1 MALRRSIHIIL
12 NPVAGAR
19 RPRLLHE
26 VVARLEAQGARVTL
40 VETKG
45 PGDATLLAQRAT
57 LAAPDDLPD
66 VIVAA
71 GGDGTINEVAR
82 GLQGQGVPLGIVPLG
97 TANVLAIELG
107 LRPRA
112 DEIAAMLLAGP
123 ARLMGTGLVAG
134 RLFLLMVGIGFDGG
148 VIHTVDSGLKRRF
161 GKGAVIWAGLQA
173 WARGPGRPMRLIV
186 DGRERQAQWV
196 VALNGRYFA
205 GPYVLAQKG
214 DITDAGLTLFLFS
227 KGSRFALVRYLIALG
242 LGRVERL
249 KDVEVINARH
259 AEIIAADRGAGEIE
273 VEVDGDAAGHLPQVI
288 EQGTRLLRLV
298 VPNSFGNMN

>member
-1 MALRRSIHIIL
+1 VALRRSIHIIL

-19 RPRLLHE
+19 QPRLLHDIIE
-26 VVARLEAQGARVTL
+26 RLKRAGAAVTL
-40 VETKG
+40 EQTSG
-45 PGDATLLAQRAT
+45 PGDATWLAQRAA
-57 LAAPDDLPD
+57 LRVGEAGAPDVPD

-82 GLQGQGVPLGIVPLG
+82 GLLGQSVPLGIVPLG

-112 DEIAAMLLAGP
+112 AEIANMLLAGP
-123 ARLMGTGLVAG
+123 ARLIGTGLVQG
-134 RLFLLMVGIGFDGG
+134 RIFLLMVGIGFDGR
-148 VIHTVDSGLKRRF
+148 VIHTVNPALKRRF

-173 WARGPGRPMRLIV
+173 WAQGPGRGIELIV
-186 DGRERQAQWV
+186 DGRPRHAKWV

-205 GPYVLAQKG
+205 GPYSLAPAG
-214 DITDAGLTLFLFS
+214 DITQPGLTLFLFG

-249 KDVEVINARH
+249 PDVEVVHARH
-259 AEIIAADRGAGEIE
+259 VEVFSAGHVE
-273 VEVDGDAAGHLPQVI
+273 VEVDGDERGFLPQVI
-288 EQGTRLLRLV
+288 EQGTHLLRLV
-298 VPNSFGNMN
+298 MPQNR

>member
-1 MALRRSIHIIL
+1 MALRRSFHIIV

-26 VVARLEAQGARVTL
+26 VVARLQASGATVTL

-57 LAAPDDLPD
+57 LAEPDDLPD

-107 LRPRA
+107 LRARA
-112 DEIAAMLLAGP
+112 DDISSMLLAGP
-123 ARLMGTGLVAG
+123 ARLMGTGLIAG
-134 RLFLLMVGIGFDGG
+134 RLFLLMVGIGFDGR
-148 VIHTVDSGLKRRF
+148 VIHTVNSGLKRRF
-161 GKGAVIWAGLQA
+161 GKGAIIWAGLRA
-173 WARGPGRPMRLIV
+173 WLRGPGRPMRLIV
-186 DGRERQAQWV
+186 DGREKQAQWI

-205 GPYVLAQKG
+205 GPYVLARQG

-227 KGSRFALVRYLIALG
+227 KGNRFALVRYLIALG
-242 LGRVERL
+242 LGCVERL
-249 KDVEVINARH
+249 KDVEVIGARH
-259 AEIIAADRGAGEIE
+259 VEIIAADRGTPEIE

-298 VPNSFGNMN
+298 VPISFGEKI